1 MATIMNL
8 SDLINE
14 ANGTNNTAEEN
25 AKQEARE
32 NVADLD
38 NDLQTAVNKIIDL
51 PGINIEI
58 CGKWVWVSGD
68 TRAVKNEL
76 KTAGFFWARKK
87 QMWYYRKAED
97 RRWYKGKTATMEHI
111 RDKYGSEELK
121 TA

>member
-1 MATIMNL
+1 MATMMNL

-14 ANGTNNTAEEN
+14 ANGTNKTAAEN
-25 AKQEARE
+25 EAIEARE

-38 NDLQTAVNKIIDL
+38 NDLQAAVNKIIDL
-51 PGINIEI
+51 PGINIEV
-58 CGKWVWVSGD
+58 CGSWVWVSGD
-68 TRAVKNEL
+68 TRAVKTEL
-76 KTAGFFWARKK
+76 KAAGFFWARKK
-87 QMWYYRKAED
+87 CMWYFRKAED